1 VGVSEQ
7 EGAHMRL
14 LLRKSEQELNCAWRW
29 GEEESADLVIVDV
42 RSFAG
47 QMARTR
53 AHGAGVRYAI
63 FSDKKVEDADLVLQ
77 RPLQRANMIAVLN
90 QAAETLARDPTIGA
104 NTADFYTRDIGDSHA
119 AIVPE
124 METRFLQPVAIAG
137 LDELLRPEPV
147 ELRAA
152 EPWAPPAAPMA
163 VASPAPAEEFVEAP
177 VRVPAPAVPMRA
189 YASRE
194 SMLADTAPRELREY
208 LDDNLLLMPARF
220 TLPGAVPLTLDPKNR
235 VAHAPGPLAGLAPY
249 CRGRWRLCDWQP
261 LTNAELSDIRET
273 QQAHSYSR
281 LIWLQV
287 LLLSG
292 GHLASHLDPGG
303 TYRLKH
309 WVEIEK
315 ELSRYFRIASAM
327 LQPARLHEIA
337 AAASAPMS
345 DVFDLIN
352 AYDAIGLIEWQ
363 PRPRRNDEADKKAPR
378 LLGRLRNPFGKT

>member
-1 VGVSEQ
+1 
-7 EGAHMRL
+7 
-14 LLRKSEQELNCAWRW
+14 
-29 GEEESADLVIVDV
+29 
-42 RSFAG
+42 
-47 QMARTR
+47 
-53 AHGAGVRYAI
+53 
-63 FSDKKVEDADLVLQ
+63 
-77 RPLQRANMIAVLN
+77 MIAVLN

-163 VASPAPAEEFVEAP
+163 VASPAPAEEFAEAP
-177 VRVPAPAVPMRA
+177 VRVPAPAAPMRA

-363 PRPRRNDEADKKAPR
+363 PRPRRNDEADKKAPS

>member
-1 VGVSEQ
+1 
-7 EGAHMRL
+7 MRL
-14 LLRKSEQELNCAWRW
+14 LLRKSEQELDHAWRW

-53 AHGAGVRYAI
+53 AHGAGVRYAV
-63 FSDKKVEDADLVLQ
+63 FSDTKVDGADLILQ

-90 QAAETLARDPTIGA
+90 QAARTLARDPTIGA
-104 NTADFYTRDIGDSHA
+104 NTADFYTRDIGDHHA
-119 AIVPE
+119 VIVPE

-163 VASPAPAEEFVEAP
+163 VASPAPAAEFAAPP
-177 VRVPAPAVPMRA
+177 VRVAAPAVPMRA

-220 TLPGAVPLTLDPKNR
+220 TLPGAPTLTLDPKNR

-261 LTNAELSDIRET
+261 LTNAELADIRET

-281 LIWLQV
+281 LVWLQV

-345 DVFDLIN
+345 DVFDLVN
-352 AYDAIGLIEWQ
+352 AYDAIGLVEWQ
-363 PRPRRNDEADKKAPR
+363 PRPRRNDESDKKAPR